1 VDGAKQIDG
10 GLGMSTPK
18 NRAMALS
25 GVKKSPK
32 QPSKLKNSAEI
43 LVKSLGLKHN
53 GQITH
58 LAVSYSDLP

>member
-1 VDGAKQIDG
+1 
-10 GLGMSTPK
+10 MSTPK